1 LTNRKTIIIILKGKY
16 EVAADYS
23 KKAFDI
29 SRQMNHR
36 DVIEYNRILV
46 GISKAHNNLAHFNQN
61 IEKGTRSTI
70 NNLIRWK
77 YEQNGEK
84 LLLNTKVENDEE

>member
-1 LTNRKTIIIILKGKY
+1 MILKGKY

-36 DVIEYNRILV
+36 DVIEYNRVLV
-46 GISKAHNNLAHFNQN
+46 GISKAQNNLVHFNKN

-70 NNLIRWK
+70 NNLLRWK

-84 LLLNTKVENDEE
+84 LLSHAKSENEEEQ